1 MSPKSRKS
9 ISGPAELADEQSD
22 TPPSLLAGSRTSVQW
37 LILLALSFALSAL
50 IATTGLPAA
59 ILLGPM
65 LAAII
70 VETNGGRIRLPP
82 VGRLVAQAVVGCL
95 LAGAVSPE
103 IVATFLKEWPLL
115 LSVVL
120 IVVMATSLIG
130 WLMGKSQ
137 IVPGTTAVWGLS
149 PGGATASI
157 LMAADYGADVR
168 LVAFMQYLRVVM
180 VVATA
185 SIVAHLWVHVTPTS
199 HAIIWFPPIDPVAF
213 AETLALAAVGGI
225 VGYLLRFPAAVLLTP
240 AALGAVLHSAGLMQ
254 IELPHWLLAISY
266 ALIGWMIGQTFSRDI
281 LIHALRTLLQT
292 MLAILALIAFCG
304 GLAVILAK
312 LLGIDPLTAY
322 LATSPGGLDSVA
334 VIAASAKVDLSFV
347 MALQTMRLLIVLAV
361 GPSISR
367 FVARRLEQRLDN
379 GTLK

>member
-1 MSPKSRKS
+1 M
-9 ISGPAELADEQSD
+9 ADEQSD
-22 TPPSLLAGSRTSVQW
+22 TRPSFLAGTHTSVQW
-37 LILLALSFALSAL
+37 LILLALSLALSAL

-82 VGRLVAQAVVGCL
+82 VGRLVAQAVVGCM
-95 LAGAVSPE
+95 LASAVSPA

-120 IVVMATSLIG
+120 IVVIATSLIG

-137 IVPGTTAVWGLS
+137 IVPGTMAIWGLS
-149 PGGATASI
+149 PSGATTSI

-180 VVATA
+180 VVGTA
-185 SIVAHLWVHVTPTS
+185 SIVAHIWVHVTQS
-199 HAIIWFPPIDPVAF
+199 SHHAIIWFPPIDPVPF

-225 VGYLLRFPAAVLLTP
+225 VGYFLRFPAAVLLTP
-240 AALGAVLHSAGLMQ
+240 AALGVALHSSGLMQ

-281 LIHALRTLLQT
+281 LMHALRTLPQT
-292 MLAILALIAFCG
+292 VLAILALIAFCG

-312 LLGIDPLTAY
+312 VLGIDPLTAY

-347 MALQTMRLLIVLAV
+347 MALQTMRLLIVLAA

-367 FVARRLEQRLDN
+367 FVARRLEQSLYN
-379 GTLK
+379 CTLK